1 MNFCQFHLK
10 CYCTTSTSSNDCKPF
25 SSITCS
31 QSAVS
36 ISRGEFI
43 PLSHA
48 RLVDYGTWLSLWP
61 LARKRRSCWFYQSGT
76 VCTKFGLPSGLV
88 QGNFHLW
95 ARRPLKISFRFTFCF
110 FDSRSRTAENGE
122 SCQFARKV
130 GRLCSI
136 SRRVLQAAV
145 ITKPMLSLLCDD
157 SNEIQI
163 SFFQMQARLLSCW
176 SAIMKS

>member
-1 MNFCQFHLK
+1 MGPKTVKNK
-10 CYCTTSTSSNDCKPF
+10 F
-25 SSITCS
+25 S
-31 QSAVS
+31 
-36 ISRGEFI
+36 
-43 PLSHA
+43 
-48 RLVDYGTWLSLWP
+48 
-61 LARKRRSCWFYQSGT
+61 FY
-76 VCTKFGLPSGLV
+76 FL
-88 QGNFHLW
+88 
-95 ARRPLKISFRFTFCF
+95 F